1 MVERITAASDVT
13 SVMHSCTIPRDRCC
27 HVIFGV
33 TAVRHHTS
41 LFTRAHTCTLL
52 QSKHNTA
59 NTIRVGSVVS
69 HASMV
74 VHSCVRKKAL
84 TVSHHHCYYTRVH
97 AQQCVG
103 CSESGIVQRII
114 RARCACSVAHAITRK
129 RPERNHRLNGNR
141 STYMYNRSSI
151 SSLPTTG
158 NAPPTFLLLRQV
170 SKVSIAKLLQ
180 MHAERLLHAGE

>member
-33 TAVRHHTS
+33 TAVRHHTP
-41 LFTRAHTCTLL
+41 LFTRAHTLL
-52 QSKHNTA
+52 QTKHNTA

-69 HASMV
+69 HTSMV
-74 VHSCVRKKAL
+74 VHSCGRKKAM

-97 AQQCVG
+97 EQQRVG

-129 RPERNHRLNGNR
+129 RPERNHRLKKSTQESLLIIAIAIAGQRALFMIR
-141 STYMYNRSSI
+141 SRSRVQHFV
-151 SSLPTTG
+151 SLYG
-158 NAPPTFLLLRQV
+158 Y
-170 SKVSIAKLLQ
+170 
-180 MHAERLLHAGE
+180 